1 MVKKSSNSIGLQL
14 ELLEERTLLAADI
27 TCSASNITCSA
38 SESDIMWLDAAVD
51 TEALIQYELVWF
63 PSDSQLVLNGDDNG
77 SLVIN
82 VDYLPNNV
90 KSIAASSFTDV
101 TLTGTRG
108 FDRLHAVDLDRLSVD
123 VPVYKMLATEN
134 VNILEI
140 FEPAPFTFL
149 EGDST
154 FLEVEDLTNTFL
166 YSDLEQLD
174 LEIKNP
180 ESSLWVLS
188 LNPNQTINTNFIP
201 NRFNLIGLEN
211 PQLGIIGEELS
222 GSDPVDAIFAELQ
235 LIETQNIDVSDGG
248 NEFLKIM
255 HINNLDNNIEIT
267 NDNDLEA
274 WEHIGEIENPNTAE
288 TYANSVKQNEH
299 LEFEENK
306 MRDSSLWEYSVDSF
320 YDSKAWLPEERIDD
334 VIISDY
340 GQYDDFITENDYSS
354 FKYDSGITVQPES
367 YDTKEMSTEQT
378 WLEKV
383 GLRLNKYLASNN
395 NARLSLEEHILLRI
409 SKELTPGERPGLI
422 VDPNTSTRN
431 KFNGP
436 SNI

>member
-1 MVKKSSNSIGLQL
+1 MVKKSSNSIGLHL
-14 ELLEERTLLAADI
+14 ELLENRTLLAADL
-27 TCSASNITCSA
+27 TCSAANITCSA
-38 SESDIMWLDAAVD
+38 AESDIVWLDAAVD

-101 TLTGTRG
+101 TFTGTRG

-123 VPVYKMLATEN
+123 VPIHKMLATEN
-134 VNILEI
+134 VNIVEI

-166 YSDLEQLD
+166 FSDLEQLD

-188 LNPNQTINTNFIP
+188 LNPNQIINTNFIP

-211 PQLGIIGEELS
+211 QQLEIIGEELS
-222 GSDPVDAIFAELQ
+222 ESDSVDGVLAELR
-235 LIETQNIDVSDGG
+235 LIESQKIGVSDDG
-248 NEFLKIM
+248 NGFNKTM
-255 HINNLDNNIEIT
+255 NNNNLDNNWIT

-274 WEHIGEIENPNTAE
+274 WEQIGEIENPNTTE

-299 LEFEENK
+299 SKFEENK
-306 MRDSSLWEYSVDSF
+306 MRDPSLWEYAVDSF

-340 GQYDDFITENDYSS
+340 DQYDDFIAENDYSS

-367 YDTKEMSTEQT
+367 YDTKEMPTEQT

-395 NARLSLEEHILLRI
+395 NAQLSLEEHLLLRI
-409 SKELTPGERPGLI
+409 SKELTPGERPGVI

-436 SNI
+436 TNI

>member
-1 MVKKSSNSIGLQL
+1 
-14 ELLEERTLLAADI
+14 
-27 TCSASNITCSA
+27 
-38 SESDIMWLDAAVD
+38 
-51 TEALIQYELVWF
+51 ALIQYELVWF

-395 NARLSLEEHILLRI
+395 NARLSLEEHI
-409 SKELTPGERPGLI
+409 
-422 VDPNTSTRN
+422 
-431 KFNGP
+431 
-436 SNI
+436 